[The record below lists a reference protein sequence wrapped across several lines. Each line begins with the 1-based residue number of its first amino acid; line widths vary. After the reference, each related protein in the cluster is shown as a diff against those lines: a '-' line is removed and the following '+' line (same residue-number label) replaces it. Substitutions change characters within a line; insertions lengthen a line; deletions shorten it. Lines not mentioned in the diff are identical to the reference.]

1 MGNQEKK
8 KRIGVYICH
17 CGGNISDYVDVE
29 QLRDMMAGE
38 ESVAIS
44 KNVMFAC
51 ADSNQKEMIKDIQE
65 NNLDGIVVA
74 SCSPKLHLHTFR
86 NVAQRAGLNP
96 YNYVQVN
103 VREQCSWA
111 HSDHPDQA
119 SVKAAGLIRAG
130 IKRVSYSE
138 ALEPVKITAVKSV
151 VVIGA
156 GVSGMRAAI
165 ELARMGNEVFLVEK
179 EATVGGHVAG
189 WNSLYPTGTSGKELT
204 QKMLEQI
211 RRIPSIK
218 LFTSATV
225 KNVTGSLGNFT
236 VEVMVSSHGEEVLK
250 LPAGA
255 ILVTTGFS
263 PNIPEEDQFGY
274 GLSESVITLPA
285 FKNLLQEY
293 PNPGNPDGKKNG
305 KASGKLMVNAK
316 EIRSV
321 AFIYCVG
328 MRQSG
333 GPNKYCSRTCCT
345 STMHASLELH
355 EKFSDV
361 KSMHLY
367 RDIRT
372 YGKQEVFY
380 DQASRQGDLFL
391 MYKENDPPVVSVIGS
406 QVTIEITDHLTAKR
420 RLELK
425 PDLVVLVTGME
436 ARADSKEMAQL
447 LKIPIGNDR
456 FFNEI
461 HPKLRPVETVINGV
475 MLGGS
480 CQGPKNITEAIQS
493 SMSAAAKIN
502 ALLCKE
508 SLEMEPIVARVNE
521 EACTWCGKCAEV
533 CDYDAIFQMETN
545 GKVVAGVNGATCTG
559 CGICAPVCPADA
571 IEVAQY
577 TNNEIESMIDGFMA
591 PVTLEEKLAEVGSEE
606 GAGDR
611 LMKEYPGIWKE
622 ILHQIDNEPLTI
634 PQIAKQMQRE
644 SDLVTYHVMTMNK
657 YHILEAA
664 GMDEDDAY
672 FLYTPK
678 IRLS

>member
-29 QLRDMMAGE
+29 QLRDMVAGE

-51 ADSNQKEMIKDIQE
+51 ADSNQKEMIKDIRD

-111 HSDHPDQA
+111 HSDHPGQA

-138 ALEPVKITAVKSV
+138 ALESVKIKAVKSV
-151 VVIGA
+151 VIVGA
-156 GVSGMRAAI
+156 GVAGMRSAI
-165 ELARMGNEVFLVEK
+165 ELARMGNEVFLIEK
-179 EATVGGHVAG
+179 EVQAGGHVAG
-189 WNSLYPTGTSGKELT
+189 WNSLYPTGTSGRELT

-211 RRIPSIK
+211 HRIPSIK
-218 LFTSATV
+218 LFTSSTI
-225 KNVTGSLGNFT
+225 NSVTGSLGNFT
-236 VEVMVSSHGEEVLK
+236 VEVTVGSHGEEVLK

-263 PNIPEEDQFGY
+263 PNIPQEGQFGY
-274 GLSESVITLPA
+274 GLSESVITLPE
-285 FKNLLQEY
+285 FKKIL
-293 PNPGNPDGKKNG
+293 DGYSGENRPEKKSTG
-305 KASGKLMVNAK
+305 RVSGKLVVNGR
-316 EIRSV
+316 EIRNV

-333 GPNKYCSRTCCT
+333 GPIKYCSRTCCT

-355 EKFSDV
+355 SKFDD
-361 KSMHLY
+361 MQAIHLY

-372 YGKQEVFY
+372 YGKQEVLY
-380 DQASRQGDLFL
+380 DQASKQGDIFL
-391 MYKENDPPVVSVIGS
+391 MYKEKDPPVVSIEGK
-406 QVTIEITDHLTAKR
+406 QVKIEVTDHLTVKR
-420 RLELK
+420 KLEVK
-425 PDLVVLVTGME
+425 SDLLVLVTGME
-436 ARADSKEMAQL
+436 SRSDSKEIARL
-447 LKIPIGNDR
+447 LKIPVGNDR

-480 CQGPKNITEAIQS
+480 CQGPKNITESIQS

-502 ALLCKE
+502 ALLCKD

-521 EACTWCGKCAEV
+521 ETCTWCGKCAEV

-559 CGICAPVCPADA
+559 CGICTPVCPVDA

-577 TNNEIESMIDGFMA
+577 TNQEIESMIDGFMA
-591 PVTLEEKLAEVGSEE
+591 PVSLEEKAKEAGSGEDAGE
-606 GAGDR
+606 G

-622 ILHQIDNEPLTI
+622 ILHQIETEPLTI
-634 PQIAKQMQRE
+634 PQIAKQLELAADRI
-644 SDLVTYHVMTMNK
+644 TYHVMTMNK

-664 GMDEDDAY
+664 GMDDDEAY

-678 IRLS
+678 NGLS

>member
-1 MGNQEKK
+1 MGNEDKK
-8 KRIGVYICH
+8 QRIGVYICH

-29 QLRDMMAGE
+29 QLRDIMAE
-38 ESVAIS
+38 EEGVVIS

-51 ADSNQKEMIKDIQE
+51 ADSNQKQMIQDITE

-86 NVAQRAGLNP
+86 NVAKRAGLNP

-119 SVKAAGLIRAG
+119 SVKATGLIRAG
-130 IKRVSYSE
+130 IRRVSHSE
-138 ALEPVKITAVKSV
+138 ALEPVKIKATRSV

-156 GVSGMRAAI
+156 GVAGMRAAI
-165 ELARMGNEVFLVEK
+165 ELARMGNEVFLIEK
-179 EATVGGHVAG
+179 EEKAGGHVAG
-189 WNSLYPTGTSGKELT
+189 WDSLYPTESSGRELT
-204 QKMLEQI
+204 GKMMEQI
-211 RRIPSIK
+211 RQIPSIK

-225 KNVTGSLGNFT
+225 SNVTGSLGNFN
-236 VEVMVSSHGEEVLK
+236 VEVTVHSREEEVLK

-255 ILVTTGFS
+255 ILVTTGFE
-263 PNIPEEDQFGY
+263 PNKPAEGQFGY
-274 GLSESVITLPA
+274 GLSGSVITLPEV
-285 FKNLLQEY
+285 KQRLEGSSGTLTM
-293 PNPGNPDGKKNG
+293 GGK
-305 KASGKLMVNAK
+305 
-316 EIRSV
+316 ETHSV

-328 MRQSG
+328 MRQQD
-333 GPNKYCSRTCCT
+333 GPNRYCSRTCCT

-355 EKFSDV
+355 ARFKGIQAI
-361 KSMHLY
+361 HLY

-372 YGKQEVFY
+372 YGKQEVLY
-380 DQASRQGDLFL
+380 EKASKQGDLFI
-391 MYKENDPPVVSVIGS
+391 MYKEKEPPVVTVDEKG
-406 QVTIEITDHLTAKR
+406 VKVDVTDHLTSKR
-420 RLELK
+420 KLEVR
-425 PDLVVLVTGME
+425 PDLLVLVTGME
-436 ARADSKEMAQL
+436 SRSDSQEIAQL
-447 LKIPIGNDR
+447 LKIPMGNDR

-480 CQGPKNITEAIQS
+480 CQGPKNITESIQS
-493 SMSAAAKIN
+493 SLSAAAKIN

-521 EACTWCGKCAEV
+521 EACAWCGKCAEV
-533 CDYDAIFQMETN
+533 CDYDALFQMETN
-545 GKVVAGVNGATCTG
+545 GKVVAGVNGAACTG
-559 CGICAPVCPADA
+559 CGICAPVCPVDA

-577 TNNEIESMIDGFMA
+577 TNEEIESMIDGFML
-591 PVTLEEKLAEVGSEE
+591 PVTLEEKARAE
-606 GAGDR
+606 GAEATSDDG

-622 ILHQIDNEPLTI
+622 ILKQIEEEPLTI
-634 PQIAKQMQRE
+634 PQIAKQLNQE
-644 SDLVTYHVMTMNK
+644 SNQITYHVMTMNK

-664 GMDEDDAY
+664 GMDDDDAY

-678 IRLS
+678 SR

>member
-29 QLRDMMAGE
+29 QLRDMMDKE
-38 ESVAIS
+38 ENVAIS

-51 ADSNQKEMIKDIQE
+51 ADSNQKEMVKDIRE

-130 IKRVSYSE
+130 IQRVSYSE
-138 ALEPVKITAVKSV
+138 ALEPVKIKAIKSV
-151 VVIGA
+151 VIVGA
-156 GVSGMRAAI
+156 GVAGMRSAI

-179 EATVGGHVAG
+179 ESQAGGHVAG
-189 WNSLYPTGTSGKELT
+189 WNSLYPTGTSGEELT
-204 QKMLEQI
+204 RKMLEQI

-218 LFTSATV
+218 LFTSSNVT
-225 KNVTGSLGNFT
+225 NVTGSLGNFT
-236 VEVMVSSHGEEVLK
+236 VEVKVGSHSEEVLK

-263 PNIPEEDQFGY
+263 PNIPEEGQFGY
-274 GLSESVITLPA
+274 GLSESVITLPE
-285 FKNLLQEY
+285 FKKRIET
-293 PNPGNPDGKKNG
+293 
-305 KASGKLMVNAK
+305 ASGKLNIGGK
-316 EIRSV
+316 EIHSV

-355 EKFSDV
+355 KKFDDM
-361 KSMHLY
+361 KSIHLY

-372 YGKQEVFY
+372 YGKQEVLY

-391 MYKENDPPVVSVIGS
+391 MYKEKEPPVVTVEGKN
-406 QVTIEITDHLTAKR
+406 VKIEVTDHLTAKR
-420 RLELK
+420 KLEVK
-425 PDLVVLVTGME
+425 PDLLVLVTGME
-436 ARADSKEMAQL
+436 ARDDSKEMAQL
-447 LKIPIGNDR
+447 LKIPVGNDR

-480 CQGPKNITEAIQS
+480 CQGPKNITESVQS

-508 SLEMEPIVARVNE
+508 SLEMEPIVARVND

-533 CDYDAIFQMETN
+533 CDYEAIFQMETN
-545 GKVVAGVNGATCTG
+545 GKVVAGINGATCTG
-559 CGICAPVCPADA
+559 CGICAPVCPVDA

-577 TNNEIESMIDGFMA
+577 TNLEIESMIDGFME
-591 PVTLEEKLAEVGSEE
+591 PIILEEKIAEPGSESGTGE
-606 GAGDR
+606 G
-611 LMKEYPGIWKE
+611 LMKEYPVIWKE
-622 ILHQIDNEPLTI
+622 ILKQINREPLTI
-634 PQIAKQMQRE
+634 PQIAKQMQQE
-644 SDLVTYHVMTMNK
+644 SALVTYHVMTMNK

-664 GMDEDDAY
+664 GMDDDDAY

-678 IRLS
+678 NRLS